1 MVTEL
6 RTIFLR
12 KFMVYYVSY
21 PLKCVFMMQ
30 LKVVTFETASIV
42 GRSRY
47 AAEKKIKI
55 VYTPSSVQFRAHI
68 KKEYTMDPT
77 EETRFNELYQRHLRL
92 LKLQGKSQKTIDAYS
107 RAVRRIS
114 DYFDCCPDQLTLEQ
128 RELFFAQLVE
138 SHSWRTVKVDRNGLQ
153 FFWKH
158 VLKQDWQWI
167 KIVKAP
173 KVRSLPDILTVCE
186 VEQLI
191 GATCKLRYRVF
202 LLATYSMGLRL
213 GETLALQVGDI
224 DGQRKQIHVRRGK
237 GHKDRFVPLPDL
249 TYQALRALW
258 CKHRNP
264 CWLFP
269 NAVGSPERISRA
281 TTHMDRGG
289 AQAAMKAVVTQC
301 GIKKK
306 SISTRFATVL
316 PLTYS
321 NAA

>member
-1 MVTEL
+1 MTKAK
-6 RTIFLR
+6 T
-12 KFMVYYVSY
+12 K
-21 PLKCVFMMQ
+21 
-30 LKVVTFETASIV
+30 
-42 GRSRY
+42 
-47 AAEKKIKI
+47 
-55 VYTPSSVQFRAHI
+55 QFN
-68 KKEYTMDPT
+68 D
-77 EETRFNELYQRHLRL
+77 LYKHHLRL

-114 DYFDCCPDQLTLEQ
+114 EHFDCCPDQLTLEQ
-128 RELFFAQLVE
+128 REEYFSKLVE
-138 SHSWRTVKVDRNGLQ
+138 SHSWSTVKVDRNGLQ

-158 VLKQDWQWI
+158 VLKRDWQWI
-167 KIVKAP
+167 KIIKAP
-173 KVRSLPDILTVCE
+173 KVHSLPDILTVAE
-186 VEQLI
+186 IEQLI

-213 GETLALQVGDI
+213 GETLALQVGDV
-224 DGQRKQIHVRRGK
+224 DGQRKQIHIRRGK

-269 NAVGSPERISRA
+269 NAVGSPERIRNANS
-281 TTHMDRGG
+281 HMDRGG

-306 SISTRFATVL
+306 SQFTPYGTVSPPISLNRA
-316 PLTYS
+316 
-321 NAA
+321 